1 MCDVIYGR
9 ASSSLVSIIFRPKRL
24 IFRFLLFF
32 LSETKVLAPII
43 EFGPFQG
50 RVERSNHKGGRRWE
64 RSLLQLL
71 CVRALSVVRNNRFDR
86 IRSATT

>member
-9 ASSSLVSIIFRPKRL
+9 SSSSLASIIFRPKSSSSV
-24 IFRFLLFF
+24 FLLFF

-71 CVRALSVVRNNRFDR
+71 YVRALLLVRNNRFDR

>member
-1 MCDVIYGR
+1 MDELHLHLYQLFFVQKG
-9 ASSSLVSIIFRPKRL
+9 SSSV
-24 IFRFLLFF
+24 FLLFF

-86 IRSATT
+86 IRSATM